1 MIPTFGA
8 KTMSHPT
15 TIEPTGKSATR
26 GGNGPT
32 TAGLRKPE
40 PRERKGTVLID
51 RLCETPVTEREKY
64 FDRKCGGLYVSIVP
78 PCVTSF
84 CINYTDGAGRAKS
97 GKFAVYHPD
106 SFRVANARARVYA
119 LKAMG
124 GAAIGALL
132 RQQKVTAVKHGI
144 TMDQLIEKRIEA
156 ISAVEMKDDGEMRPT
171 VESCQNIAR
180 HLRNLVS
187 PRLGQMIAREVGPD
201 DIATLSAD
209 IEAGRYIVDGKARKP
224 SRSNARHM
232 RRGCS
237 AMFKWAMEPGDHHF
251 VDANPCVNLPKLK
264 RERPKT
270 RVLSEAE
277 IAVLWRGLDRDDL
290 PFDRRIRLAIRFALT
305 SMLRSNEL
313 LPIHKNE
320 LDIENRI
327 ANIPARRVKKRRLIR
342 QPLSDLALEIIKESM
357 GDNDYAF
364 AGRFGD
370 APLARQ
376 AMSNALKGDKKAPG
390 ICALLGLKPFTPH
403 DLRRTSATMCEH
415 LRLPGG
421 DVALCLDHQS
431 ATDEN
436 GNDWPAVTQDVYSLG
451 FEARVARKRVVLD
464 AWAVELRRIIAEPAT
479 GLRLA
484 A

>member
-1 MIPTFGA
+1 
-8 KTMSHPT
+8 MSHDT
-15 TIEPTGKSATR
+15 TIEPTGKPA
-26 GGNGPT
+26 
-32 TAGLRKPE
+32 
-40 PRERKGTVLID
+40 PRERKGTVLTD

-106 SFRVANARARVYA
+106 SFRVADARARVYA

-144 TMDQLIEKRIEA
+144 TMVQLIEKRIEA
-156 ISAVEMKDDGEMRPT
+156 ISALEEKDDGEMRPV
-171 VESCQNIAR
+171 VESCENIAR

-187 PRLGQMIAREVGPD
+187 PRLGRMIAREVTSD
-201 DIATLSAD
+201 DIATLSDD
-209 IEAGRYIVDGKARKP
+209 IETGKYVVDGKARKP

-277 IAVLWRGLDRDDL
+277 IKTLWHGLDRSDL
-290 PFDRRIRLAIRFALT
+290 PWDRTTRLAIKFALVT
-305 SMLRSNEL
+305 MLRSNEL
-313 LPIHKNE
+313 LPIHRSE
-320 LDIENRI
+320 LDIKGGI
-327 ANIPARRVKKRRLIR
+327 VNIPARRVKKRRLIR
-342 QPLSDLALEIIKESM
+342 QPLSDLALSILKEAM
-357 GDNDYAF
+357 GDSEFAF

-370 APLARQ
+370 APLSRQ
-376 AMSNALKGDKKAPG
+376 AMSGALKGTKKTLG
-390 ICALLGLKPFTPH
+390 ICELLGMKPFTTH
-403 DLRRTSATMCEH
+403 DLRRSAATACEH

-421 DVALCLDHQS
+421 DIALCLDHQS
-431 ATDEN
+431 STDEN

-464 AWAVELRRIIAEPAT
+464 AWAVKLREIIAEPAT
-479 GLRLA
+479 ELRLVA
-484 A
+484 